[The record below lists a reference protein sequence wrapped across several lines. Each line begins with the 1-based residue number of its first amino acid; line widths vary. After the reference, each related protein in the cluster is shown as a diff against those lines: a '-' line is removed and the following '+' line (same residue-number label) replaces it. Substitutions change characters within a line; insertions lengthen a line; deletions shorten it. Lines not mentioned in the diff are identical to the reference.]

1 MHWLVPSS
9 LPLPEFRLKK
19 SFAGENPE
27 KRRARRDVIIM
38 NRLLSVLSSAVLL
51 LMSQQFSQA
60 AGADPTYWPRWRG
73 PESTGVAPDT
83 HPPLEF
89 GENSNLDWK
98 LAVPGEGSSTPIV
111 WGERLFMLSAEP
123 SGEGH
128 PDGSFDFNVICVDR
142 TTGEIAWVKTARR
155 EVPHEG
161 HHKDHGFAS
170 HSPVTDG
177 EHLYVHYGS
186 RGIHCFDLE
195 GNRIWERDLG
205 KMETRR
211 GFGEGSSPAL
221 YKGKLFV
228 NWDHQGDSFIFAL
241 DAASGETIW
250 KKTRDEVTSWST
262 PLIVEHEGVP
272 QLVVSATRRVRAYH
286 PDTGDILWETG
297 GQTLNVIPTPV
308 SDFGMIFATSGFM
321 GKSLM
326 AIELGHTGDLTDTP
340 AIKWSV
346 SRATPYVPSPLLYGD
361 QLYVID
367 TNRAILSCY
376 DARSGTP
383 NYVQQRLPGLTDV
396 YASPVGADGR
406 VYIAGR
412 DGGILIIR
420 NGPEFEVLAENRLE
434 EGIDA
439 SPVVVGHT
447 LYLRGKKHLY
457 SFTAP

>member
-1 MHWLVPSS
+1 M
-9 LPLPEFRLKK
+9 RLMEHRVIADFKR
-19 SFAGENPE
+19 GNNPE
-27 KRRARRDVIIM
+27 DRFVRRKEM
-38 NRLLSVLSSAVLL
+38 SMSRLLAVLL
-51 LMSQQFSQA
+51 SGILLLAVSPSVE
-60 AGADPTYWPRWRG
+60 AGSEAEAHWPRWRG
-73 PESTGVAPDT
+73 PESTGVAPDA
-83 HPPLEF
+83 HPPVEF
-89 GENSNLDWK
+89 GEDLNLDWK
-98 LAVPGEGSSTPIV
+98 LAVPGEGSSTPVI
-111 WGERLFMLSAEP
+111 WGDRLFMLAAEP
-123 SGEGH
+123 SGAAH
-128 PDGSFDFNVICVDR
+128 PPGSFNFNVVCVDR
-142 TTGEIAWVKTARR
+142 TTGEIDWLKTART

-161 HHKDHGFAS
+161 HHKDHGYAS

-177 EHLYVHYGS
+177 ERLYVHYGS

-221 YKGKLFV
+221 YNGKLFV
-228 NWDHQGDSFIFAL
+228 NWDHQGDSFIVAL
-241 DAASGETIW
+241 DAATGETIW
-250 KKTRDEVTSWST
+250 KRDRDEVTSWST
-262 PLIVEHEGVP
+262 PLVIEHEGLP
-272 QLVVSATRRVRAYH
+272 QVVVSATRRVRAYH
-286 PDTGDILWETG
+286 PDTGDIIWETG
-297 GQTLNVIPTPV
+297 GQTVNVIPTPV
-308 SDFGMIFATSGFM
+308 SDFGMLFATSGFM

-326 AIELGHTGDLTDTP
+326 AIELGHTGDLTGGP

-346 SRATPYVPSPLLYGD
+346 SRATPYVPSPLLYDD

-376 DARSGTP
+376 DAKTGKP
-383 NYVQQRLPGLTDV
+383 NYVQQRLPELTDV

-412 DGGILIIR
+412 DGGVLVIR
-420 NGPEFEVLAENRLE
+420 NSPEFEVLAQNRLN

-439 SPVVVGHT
+439 SPVAIGKT